1 MAKVILRKRPKIDTF
16 DKDIKSILPFTNV
29 LEIYKEFCTKNEWDA
44 LSEDFKAWL
53 ECANDY
59 NPVRFFVING
69 NIVMLADDM
78 NGDFF
83 GIYTLAHFFSENLK
97 YYLIDKEEYELP

>member
-1 MAKVILRKRPKIDTF
+1 MKKVVLRKRPNIKMF
-16 DKDIKSILPFTNV
+16 DENIKSILPFTNV
-29 LEIYKEFCTKNEWDA
+29 LEIYEEFCTKDEFDA
-44 LSEDFKAWL
+44 LSEDFKGWL
-53 ECANDY
+53 GCANDY

-83 GIYTLAHFFSENLK
+83 GIETLTHFFSENLK
-97 YYLIDKEEYELP
+97 YYKDEYEPF

>member
-1 MAKVILRKRPKIDTF
+1 MKAILRKRPNLKMLDES
-16 DKDIKSILPFTNV
+16 IKSILPFTNV
-29 LEIYKEFCTKNEWDA
+29 LEIYKEFCTKDEFDT
-44 LSEDFKAWL
+44 LSEGFKRWL

>member
-1 MAKVILRKRPKIDTF
+1 MQKVILRKRPKVDTF
-16 DKDIKSILPFTNV
+16 DKGIKSILPFTNV
-29 LEIYKEFCTKNEWDA
+29 LEIYKQFCTKTEWDA

-69 NIVMLADDM
+69 NTVILADDM

-83 GIYTLAHFFSENLK
+83 GVRTLTHFFSENLK
-97 YYLIDKEEYELP
+97 YYKDEYEPF